1 MREVLPRVSLRF
13 KENLGSIIGSP
24 TKLLP
29 ISLRITRIR
38 CLTLGHKRQ
47 DVGIHQVINLLVPS
61 AVRSIGVSG
70 WWEHEISL
78 FVEKRA
84 IILDIFLM

>member
-1 MREVLPRVSLRF
+1 MREVLPWVGLRF

-38 CLTLGHKRQ
+38 CLNLGPKR
-47 DVGIHQVINLLVPS
+47 
-61 AVRSIGVSG
+61 
-70 WWEHEISL
+70 
-78 FVEKRA
+78 
-84 IILDIFLM
+84 